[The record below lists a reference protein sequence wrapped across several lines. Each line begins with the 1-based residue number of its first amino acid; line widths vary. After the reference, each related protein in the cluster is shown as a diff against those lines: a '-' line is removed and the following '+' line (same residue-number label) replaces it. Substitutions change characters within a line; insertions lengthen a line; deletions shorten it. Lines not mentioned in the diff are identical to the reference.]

1 MKIWLHSASLLNKTP
16 VPYYGLIGGNIFFIN
31 RFKIFILFF
40 TEGKD
45 WWKKEYDFVK
55 TLKKKKKSLFF
66 SSNWV
71 LGLIINSLEENA
83 VAV

>member
-1 MKIWLHSASLLNKTP
+1 VETF
-16 VPYYGLIGGNIFFIN
+16 FFIN

-55 TLKKKKKSLFF
+55 TRKKAPPLFF

-71 LGLIINSLEENA
+71 LGLIISSLEENA
-83 VAV
+83 VVT

>member
-1 MKIWLHSASLLNKTP
+1 MCAGQSENMTLFSSILHKTA
-16 VPYYGLIGGNIFFIN
+16 VSYYSLIGGNIFFIK

-55 TLKKKKKSLFF
+55 TKKKKPFF
-66 SSNWV
+66 FFF
-71 LGLIINSLEENA
+71 I
-83 VAV
+83 